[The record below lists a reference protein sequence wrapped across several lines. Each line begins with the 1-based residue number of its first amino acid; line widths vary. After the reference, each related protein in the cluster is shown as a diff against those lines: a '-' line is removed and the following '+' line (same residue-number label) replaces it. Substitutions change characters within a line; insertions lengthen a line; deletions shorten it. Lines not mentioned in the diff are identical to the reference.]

1 MPKRQYSKIKVTVT
15 SPIKR
20 ITLPIEMEKY
30 QEIID
35 GCPAYRQWVDSMINE
50 HSELFP
56 DTIGDGYSLHDKR
69 ISDKLKDVPL
79 RRICLKNLDNKGKK
93 QVFTIAPSCVM
104 PYMAGYTDEVEKA
117 LFLRRFDVPFWALA
131 YLFGKNDDYWYRMEN
146 HFGRYNLVKTVVKP
160 PDKLPV
166 HLSAD
171 EKAAW
176 LNGGKAAA
184 AATAGSDCIL
194 GASAA
199 LGADTANLTEA

>member
-1 MPKRQYSKIKVTVT
+1 MPKRQCSKTKDTVT

-93 QVFTIAPSCVM
+93 
-104 PYMAGYTDEVEKA
+104 
-117 LFLRRFDVPFWALA
+117 
-131 YLFGKNDDYWYRMEN
+131 
-146 HFGRYNLVKTVVKP
+146 
-160 PDKLPV
+160 
-166 HLSAD
+166 
-171 EKAAW
+171 
-176 LNGGKAAA
+176 
-184 AATAGSDCIL
+184 
-194 GASAA
+194 
-199 LGADTANLTEA
+199 